1 MSRNFYG
8 IEKGLDIYAENGALQ
23 ARIMT
28 GTAIPDG
35 TSNGQDT
42 APIGSLYLRSGTGGT
57 YEKIANAGAPAD
69 WILSGT
75 AVIGKWRNEKIV
87 VATNDTVAAGTRDL
101 AASPFSDD
109 DGTLIT
115 AASFAVNDYVLA
127 DCDGTPVLMKVTAVS
142 SPNVTFAVA
151 TPAIVTEDTFV
162 AINYLPDPNLGEN
175 RAILNYNGSVIVK
188 IADIDFSV
196 ATGIN
201 LSGSY
206 TASSGNVAPSDSVEA
221 AIAKLDGVND
231 NQDTLLGTAQGATN
245 LGTFTGATVPD
256 NSTVKGAIQSLETSL
271 EEIDQNV
278 NDAITASGIAE
289 NATSYGTFTGSSLA
303 DSQTAKDL
311 FQRIEVLLEQMR
323 GVEVA
328 AITTSTAVDSVP
340 HATVKACKWLVT
352 VSEDATPTN
361 RKAYEIYAVNN
372 GSSVDDDKK
381 SILKVGSNFNESVN
395 VDISGANMRLM
406 VASSSAGVTVT
417 ARRIEVLKTTL

>member
-42 APIGSLYLRSGTGGT
+42 APIGSIYLRSGTSGV
-57 YEKIANAGAPAD
+57 YEKVANAGAPAD
-69 WILSGT
+69 WTLVGST
-75 AVIGKWRNEKIV
+75 TIGKFRNEKIV
-87 VATNDTVAAGTRDL
+87 VATNDTVAAGVRDL
-101 AASPFSDD
+101 TASPFADD

-127 DCDGTPVLMKVTAVS
+127 DCDGTPVLMKVTAVA
-142 SPNVTFAVA
+142 SPDVTFAVA
-151 TPAIVTEDTFV
+151 TPALVAEDTFV
-162 AINYLPDPNLGEN
+162 VINYLPDANLGEN
-175 RAILNYNGSVIVK
+175 RALVNYNGTIVLK
-188 IADIDFSV
+188 IADIDWSI

-206 TASSGNVAPSDSVEA
+206 VAASGNVAPSDTIEA

-231 NQDTLLGTAQGATN
+231 NQDTLLGTAQGATS
-245 LGTFTGATVPD
+245 LGTFTGSTIPD
-256 NSTVKGAIQSLETSL
+256 SSTVKAAIQSLETAQ

-289 NATSYGTFTGSSLA
+289 NATSYGTFTGSTLA
-303 DSQTAKDL
+303 DSQNSKQL
-311 FQRIEVLLEQMR
+311 FQRLETLLEQLQ
-323 GVEVA
+323 GNTVA

>member
-23 ARIMT
+23 ARILT

-35 TSNGQDT
+35 TSGGQDT
-42 APIGSLYLRSGTGGT
+42 APIGSIYLRSGTSGV
-57 YEKIANAGAPAD
+57 YEKVANAGAPAD
-69 WILSGT
+69 WTLVGST
-75 AVIGKWRNEKIV
+75 TIGKFRNEKIV
-87 VATNDTVAAGTRDL
+87 VATNDTVAAGVRDL
-101 AASPFSDD
+101 AASPFADD

-127 DCDGTPVLMKVTAVS
+127 DCDGTPVLMKVTAVA
-142 SPNVTFAVA
+142 SPNVTFAAA
-151 TPAIVTEDTFV
+151 TPVLVAEDTFV
-162 AINYLPDPNLGEN
+162 VINYLPDPNNGEN
-175 RAILNYNGSVIVK
+175 RALVNYNGTIILK
-188 IADIDFSV
+188 IADIDWSI

-206 TASSGNVAPSDSVEA
+206 VAASGNVAPSDTIEA

-231 NQDTLLGTAQGATN
+231 NQDTLLGTAQGATS
-245 LGTFTGATVPD
+245 LGTFTGATIPD
-256 NSTVKGAIQSLETSL
+256 SSTVKSALQSVETSL

-289 NATSYGTFTGSSLA
+289 NATSYGTFTGSTLA
-303 DSQTAKDL
+303 DTQNSKQL
-311 FQRIEVLLEQMR
+311 FQRIETLLEQLQ
-323 GVEVA
+323 GNTVA
-328 AITTSTAVDSVP
+328 AITTSTAVDTVP

-361 RKAYEIYAVNN
+361 RRAYEIFAVNN
-372 GSSVDDDKK
+372 GSAVDDNKT
-381 SILKVGSNFNESVN
+381 SILKVGSAFNESVT

-417 ARRIEVLKTTL
+417 VRRIEVIKTTL